1 MHSQVRETSIAG
13 MELTD
18 RDRAIL
24 DFERSWWAEAGPKEA
39 LIREKFELSAT
50 RYYQI
55 LNELLE
61 APEAYAYDPLVVRK
75 RLANSAPLRTRS
87 CTGSGMQTFA
97 RPLQI
102 ASPSGDDR
110 QTSN

>member
-50 RYYQI
+50 RYYQVFRCV
-55 LNELLE
+55 
-61 APEAYAYDPLVVRK
+61 AH
-75 RLANSAPLRTRS
+75 RLGAARHTQAGGRAAGAHHSPAAQVLINARIRRL
-87 CTGSGMQTFA
+87 TG
-97 RPLQI
+97 I
-102 ASPSGDDR
+102 ALAV
-110 QTSN
+110 